1 MGKLQVYEKSNRG
14 YKRMSKGYIVI
25 AQNNDV
31 TDYLEQAYALALNLK
46 LTQTVVSNLTV
57 CVDTKTRKLIKA
69 KHKKVFDNI
78 VDIPWQD
85 DAKDAE
91 WKINNKWKYYYMS
104 PYDETVI
111 LDTDMIFP
119 TDVSYWWDIMSQRD
133 VWATTKVR
141 TYRGE
146 IVTSNFYREYFDA
159 NELPNVYTA
168 FFYFKKSELASE
180 LFAMIEIIFQ
190 HWQRMF
196 FKYMPKGKP
205 DWLSGDVAFAL
216 AMQILGIEAECT
228 MENIDAVPT
237 FTHMKS
243 HVQNIQDGVSDT
255 WSDSIPTY
263 YRSYND
269 FKIGNF
275 QQQYPFHYVE
285 KNWMDTNKIKQLEK
299 DYA

>member
-14 YKRMSKGYIVI
+14 YKRVSRGYIVI

-69 KHKKVFDNI
+69 KHKKVFDKI

-111 LDTDMIFP
+111 LDTDMVFP

-243 HVQNIQDGVSDT
+243 HIQNIQDGVSDT
-255 WSDSIPTY
+255 WTESIPTY

-285 KNWMDTNKIKQLEK
+285 KDWMDTNKIKQLEK